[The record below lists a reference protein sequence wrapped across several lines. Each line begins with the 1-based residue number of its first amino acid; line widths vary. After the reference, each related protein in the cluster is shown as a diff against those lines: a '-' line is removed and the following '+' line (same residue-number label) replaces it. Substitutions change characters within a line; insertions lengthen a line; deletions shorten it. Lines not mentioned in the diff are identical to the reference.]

1 MSLNHRF
8 RAGLFLFIVLI
19 ICFISGKEFRRMTI
33 PDKIY
38 PSKEITKISELAQFN
53 PNLKGT
59 NGNTAVYYFDSG
71 KPGGTLLLLGGTH
84 PNEPAGF
91 ISAVLLVENL
101 HISAGKII
109 VIPQA
114 CYSGFTC
121 TDPLEGCPEFFTLK
135 TKSGKRNFRFGSR
148 VSNPLDQWPDPL
160 VYSHYPSGQ
169 ELSGIETRN
178 LNRSYP
184 GRLNGS
190 FTERVG
196 YAIMQLIK
204 NEKVDIAVDLHEA
217 APEVQIINAIIC
229 HEKGKDIAASAVLGL
244 EFENLQYALEM
255 SPQNFR
261 GLSHREW
268 GDSTAAYPFLMETSN
283 PIQGRLRGKT
293 SSDLVVSGNDPYY
306 REAIKIGKFRITYLA
321 EGEPIKLRVG
331 RHIEGIKAL
340 LDAFAENFPEKKIV
354 YGNIPAYQEILDKGV
369 GFYLH

>member
-1 MSLNHRF
+1 MKFDHRY
-8 RAGLFLFIVLI
+8 RAGLLLLLI
-19 ICFISGKEFRRMTI
+19 FVICFIAGKEFVKMTI

-38 PSKEITKISELAQFN
+38 PAAGISKILELAKYN

-59 NGNTAVYYFDSG
+59 NGNTAVYCFDSG
-71 KPGGTLLLLGGTH
+71 KPGGTFLLLGGTH

-91 ISAVLLVENL
+91 ITAVLMVENL
-101 HISAGKII
+101 QIASGKIF

-121 TDPLEGCPEFFTLK
+121 TDPLEGYPEFFSIK
-135 TKSGKRNFRFGSR
+135 TKSGERNFRFGSR

-160 VYSHYPSGQ
+160 VYSHFPSGQ

-184 GRLNGS
+184 GKSNGS
-190 FTERVG
+190 FTEKVG

-204 NEKVDIAVDLHEA
+204 TEKVDIAVDLHEA

-229 HEKGKDIAASAVLGL
+229 HEKAKDIAAAAVLIL
-244 EFENLQYALEM
+244 EIENLQYALEM

-268 GDSTAAYPFLMETSN
+268 GDGTLVYPFLMETSN

-293 SSDLVVSGNDPYY
+293 SSELVVSGDDPFYK
-306 REAIKIGKFRITYLA
+306 EAIKIGKFRITYLS
-321 EGEPIKLRVG
+321 EGEPLKLRVG

-340 LDAFAENFPEKKIV
+340 LDAFADNYPEKKII
-354 YGNIPAYQEILDKGV
+354 YENIPAYQEILDKGI

>member
-1 MSLNHRF
+1 MKLDHRF
-8 RAGLFLFIVLI
+8 RAGIFLLI
-19 ICFISGKEFRRMTI
+19 TLVICYISGKEFLKMSI

-38 PSKEITKISELAQFN
+38 PANGITRISDLAQYN

-71 KPGGTLLLLGGTH
+71 KPGGTFLLLGGTH

-91 ISAVLLVENL
+91 ISAVLMVENL
-101 HISAGKII
+101 NISSGRIII
-109 VIPQA
+109 VPQA

-121 TDPLEGCPEFFTLK
+121 TDPLEGYPEFYTIK
-135 TKSGKRNFRFGSR
+135 TNTGDRKFRFGSR

-184 GRLNGS
+184 GKINGS
-190 FTERVG
+190 FTEKVG
-196 YAIMQLIK
+196 YAILQLIK
-204 NEKVDIAVDLHEA
+204 AEKVDIAVDLHEA

-244 EFENLQYALEM
+244 ELENLQYALEM
-255 SPQNFR
+255 SPPNFR

-268 GDSTAAYPFLMETSN
+268 GDGTSVFPFLMETSN
-283 PIQGRLRGKT
+283 PIQGRLRGIT
-293 SSDLVVSGNDPYY
+293 SAELVVSGDDPFYK
-306 REAIKIGKFRITYLA
+306 ESIKIGKFRITYLP

-340 LDAFAENFPEKKIV
+340 LEAFAENFPEKKIV
-354 YGNIPAYQEILDKGV
+354 YRNIPAYQDILDKGV
-369 GFYLH
+369 GYYLH

>member
-1 MSLNHRF
+1 MNIDPRN
-8 RAGLFLFIVLI
+8 RAVI
-19 ICFISGKEFRRMTI
+19 IFVITIAVCIISAKEFMKMKV

-38 PSKEITKISELAQFN
+38 PANGISKIADLARFN

-59 NGNTAVYYFDSG
+59 NGNTAVYYFESG
-71 KPGGTLLLLGGTH
+71 VPGGTLLLLGGTH

-91 ISAVLLVENL
+91 ISAVLMVENL
-101 HISAGKII
+101 HISTGRVI

-121 TDPLEGCPEFFTLK
+121 TDPLEGCPEFFSIK
-135 TKSGKRNFRFGSR
+135 TKSGDRNFRFGSR

-184 GRLNGS
+184 GKINGS
-190 FTERVG
+190 FTEKVG
-196 YAIMQLIK
+196 YAIMQLII

-217 APEVQIINAIIC
+217 APEVQIINALIA
-229 HEKGKDIAASAVLGL
+229 HEKGKDIAAGAVLNL
-244 EFENLQYALEM
+244 EIQNLQYALEM
-255 SPQNFR
+255 SPENFR

-268 GDSTAAYPFLMETSN
+268 GDRTSAYAFLMETSN

-293 SSDLVVSGNDPYY
+293 SADLVVYGDDPDYK
-306 REAIKIGKFRITYLA
+306 EAIKIGKFRITYLP
-321 EGEPIKLRVG
+321 EGEPLKLRVG
-331 RHIEGIKAL
+331 RHIEGIRAL
-340 LDAFAENFPEKKIV
+340 LDAFAENFPKKKIA
-354 YGNIPAYQEILDKGV
+354 YENIPTYQEIIDKGV